1 VIDQRL
7 EAWMGAED
15 FPAAMSRVAN
25 DGGRLFDQL
34 VEELG
39 RSIVLGV
46 FPPGEPLSADRIIAE
61 FGVSRSVVREV
72 FRALETKGLIVA
84 RPRVGTR
91 VTPQENWNF
100 LDPQV
105 LNWRLLGP
113 ERQKQITELFQTRS
127 AIEPMAAKLAATSE
141 TDALIST
148 LERAV
153 SMMRTA
159 LESRDV
165 HAFTE
170 ADILFHTVLL
180 RASGNMMFVRLEG
193 ALRAAL
199 RARESVFV
207 PLTDRTRRGL
217 DLHDALIA
225 SLRSGDASGAESTM
239 RTLLAGAHEEV
250 DDTVRTE

>member
-1 VIDQRL
+1 
-7 EAWMGAED
+7 MSAED
-15 FPAAMSRVAN
+15 FSAAMSRVAN

-46 FPPGEPLSADRIIAE
+46 FPPGEPLSADRIIAK

-127 AIEPMAAKLAATSE
+127 AIEPMAAKLAAAAGTE
-141 TDALIST
+141 ALVAT

-153 SMMRTA
+153 SMMRAA

-180 RASGNMMFVRLEG
+180 RASGNMMFIRLEG

-225 SLRSGDASGAESTM
+225 SLRTGDPSGAESTM

-250 DDTVRTE
+250 DDTVRAK